1 MSTTALRTGLAV
13 SRAAAIARRGDLD
26 AAAVLLTDLPDD
38 DPAVLDL
45 LARIRGQQG
54 RWPEADQHW
63 ARVLE
68 LDPANATAAR
78 GRAVIAA
85 ILAGK
90 RRQRPI
96 GQAVVLATAGST
108 LAVLLAAGVVVLPG
122 EPTPRAH
129 PASAPPASAP
139 PASAPPASAPSADPV
154 LAERRRAE
162 DLRRQ
167 LDRIEADQT
176 AATRRRTAQ
185 LDAIS
190 KALAMPG
197 VIVKRR
203 PEAVEIYF
211 RDGLFSSELRLT
223 STGADLLTDVGR
235 QLAKL
240 DASITVVGHS
250 VAVPGGRTSGGSGT
264 ALDRAHIAAR
274 RLADAAHLPLTAFT
288 IRTADQREGPF
299 EQAARNRTA
308 SLILTP
314 TEPGPR

>member
-1 MSTTALRTGLAV
+1 VSTTVLRTGLAV

-26 AAAVLLTDLPDD
+26 VAADLLTDLPDD

-45 LARIRGQQG
+45 LARIRAQQG

-68 LDPANATAAR
+68 LDPANATAAQ

-96 GQAVVLATAGST
+96 GPAVVLATAGTT

-122 EPTPRAH
+122 EPTPRAQ
-129 PASAPPASAP
+129 PP
-139 PASAPPASAPSADPV
+139 SAPPASAPSADPA

-167 LDRIEADQT
+167 LERIEADET

-185 LDAIS
+185 LDDIS

-203 PEAVEIYF
+203 PEAVEVYF
-211 RDGLFSSELRLT
+211 RNGLFSSELRLT

-235 QLAKL
+235 RLAKL

-274 RLADAAHLPLTAFT
+274 RLADAARLPLTAFT
-288 IRTADQREGPF
+288 IRTADQRESPF

>member
-1 MSTTALRTGLAV
+1 VSTTALRTGLAV

-45 LARIRGQQG
+45 LARIRAQQG

-96 GQAVVLATAGST
+96 GQAVVLATAGTT

-139 PASAPPASAPSADPV
+139 SADQA

>member
-45 LARIRGQQG
+45 LARIRAQQG

-96 GQAVVLATAGST
+96 GQAVVLATAGTT

-129 PASAPPASAP
+129 PASAPPAD
-139 PASAPPASAPSADPV
+139 PA

>member
-1 MSTTALRTGLAV
+1 VSTTALRTGLAV

-45 LARIRGQQG
+45 LARIRAQQG

-68 LDPANATAAR
+68 LDPANTTAAR

-96 GQAVVLATAGST
+96 GQAVVLATAGTT
-108 LAVLLAAGVVVLPG
+108 LAVLLAAGVVVLAG

-139 PASAPPASAPSADPV
+139 SADPA